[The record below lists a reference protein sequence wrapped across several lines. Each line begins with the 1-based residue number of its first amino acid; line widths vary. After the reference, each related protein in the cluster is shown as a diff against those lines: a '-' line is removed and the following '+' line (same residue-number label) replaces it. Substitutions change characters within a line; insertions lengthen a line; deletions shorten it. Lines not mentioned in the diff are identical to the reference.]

1 MEERTIYMLFCEK
14 TRKAYIGQTAGTA
27 KGRVDEHFQK
37 LRAGIH
43 GSRLLQ
49 HDFDKYGE
57 KSFIYFDLEK
67 CHIRANNVPNNQEK
81 KWMEK
86 FNTYNPH
93 FGYNYADPFYGNGI
107 KDHVKRCEYV
117 AEKFKFPV
125 DLLI

>member
-1 MEERTIYMLFCEK
+1 MRSNTVYLLYCNETNR
-14 TRKAYIGQTAGTA
+14 AYIGQTLTRLD
-27 KGRVDEHFQK
+27 GRISKHLQK
-37 LRAGIH
+37 LRAGKH
-43 GSRLLQ
+43 SSRLLQ
-49 HDFDKYGE
+49 HDFDQYGE
-57 KSFIYFDLEK
+57 KAFGYFVLEE
-67 CHIRANNVPNNQEK
+67 CYIRANNVPNNQEK
-81 KWMEK
+81 KWMER